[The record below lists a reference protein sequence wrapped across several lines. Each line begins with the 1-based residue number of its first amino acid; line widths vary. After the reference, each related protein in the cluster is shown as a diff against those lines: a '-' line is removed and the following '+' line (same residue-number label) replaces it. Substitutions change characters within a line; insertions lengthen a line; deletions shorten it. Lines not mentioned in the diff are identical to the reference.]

1 MGIAGEDAAAL
12 AKLRALPAEDVA
24 KGLNMASMRVPT
36 YAGGPVEDG
45 ITVLGAPTQLYAAGK
60 GARVPVMVGA
70 TNMDIGG
77 DEVMAEPARQIA
89 RTLSA
94 RGQPAYY
101 FRFSYV
107 AESLRKQ
114 TPGAP
119 HATDIPFAFDTV
131 AARYGKDLT
140 AQDAALAKAM
150 HEYWVTFARTG
161 KPTAKGHPDWPAYNA
176 KTRSH
181 HGLHFGRPGGTCGS
195 GGASAWMS
203 RQVSA
208 TLGSAPRRLA
218 EMLLC

>member
-1 MGIAGEDAAAL
+1 
-12 AKLRALPAEDVA
+12 
-24 KGLNMASMRVPT
+24 
-36 YAGGPVEDG
+36 
-45 ITVLGAPTQLYAAGK
+45 
-60 GARVPVMVGA
+60 MVGA
-70 TNMDIGG
+70 TNMDIGFVQAKSLDDLFAQFGSQAGQARKLLNPDNSTNLGQVAFKVGG
-77 DEVMAEPARQIA
+77 DQMMSEPARQIA

-94 RGQPAYY
+94 RGRPAYY

-176 KTRSH
+176 KTDLIMDFTANGPVAIADPWRERMDRGGRQRRPRARSRIP
-181 HGLHFGRPGGTCGS
+181 LNP
-195 GGASAWMS
+195 A
-203 RQVSA
+203 
-208 TLGSAPRRLA
+208 
-218 EMLLC
+218 LLM